1 MEDRTEHI
9 RQNDKEILFSDGS
22 PMGCF
27 WMNCKSKKKCDNQ
40 PYKKLLENQVLKN
53 DYEKY
58 IKKFGGKKDV
68 TPLLVTKK

>member
-1 MEDRTEHI
+1 M
-9 RQNDKEILFSDGS
+9 KLLWVLFGVTTNSRRNAS
-22 PMGCF
+22 H
-27 WMNCKSKKKCDNQ
+27 

-58 IKKFGGKKDV
+58 IKKYGKKKDV